1 MKTGE
6 APKVGPKFVCSTT
19 SFPKFPFLP
28 PEIRCRIWRI
38 ALWKA
43 DMSVVSITTDDAS
56 QAGNGLPPKCE
67 VVQRSGASTVAL
79 ACKEASVEW
88 TMISCYFSEYFPVN
102 LCLHRTICL
111 LQGVS
116 HSYAKPAR
124 GLHPRGDMISCIQ
137 HVAFLV
143 LPNVKLMEIF
153 AALSN
158 FRCLETITVVIPPH
172 PIEGVGHLGRREVS
186 QIARALAELADEP
199 ATGSQDGK
207 FGHVGLL
214 LGGDPPSQA
223 VRVFYSRRDAPR
235 VKLLTPRCS
244 EPSLYDPMCR
254 SSLPGFSLI
263 HYA

>member
-6 APKVGPKFVCSTT
+6 APK
-19 SFPKFPFLP
+19 
-28 PEIRCRIWRI
+28 IWRI

-43 DMSVVSITTDDAS
+43 DVSVVSITTDDAS
-56 QAGNGLPPKCE
+56 QVGNGLPPKCE

-79 ACKEASVEW
+79 ACKEASIEW
-88 TMISCYFSEYFPVN
+88 TMISCCFSEYFPVN
-102 LCLHRTICL
+102 MCLERTICP
-111 LQGVS
+111 LQGIP
-116 HSYAKPAR
+116 HSGAEPAR
-124 GLHPRGDMISCIQ
+124 GLYAHGDMIPRIQ

-143 LPNVKLMEIF
+143 LPNVNLMGIF
-153 AALSN
+153 IALSN
-158 FRCLETITVVIPPH
+158 IPCLETVTVVIPPH
-172 PIEGVGHLGRREVS
+172 PIEGVGHLGRHEVS

-214 LGGDPPSQA
+214 LRGDPPSQA

-244 EPSLYDPMCR
+244 QPSLHDPMLR
-254 SSLPGFSLI
+254 SSSPGFSLI

>member
-6 APKVGPKFVCSTT
+6 ASKVGPKLVSSTT
-19 SFPKFPFLP
+19 VFHKFPFLP

-38 ALWKA
+38 ALWEA
-43 DMSVVSITTDDAS
+43 DVSVISITADDAS
-56 QAGNGLPPKCE
+56 QADNSPPPRCE
-67 VVQRSGASTVAL
+67 VVQQPGASTVAL

-102 LCLHRTICL
+102 LCLQRTICL
-111 LQGVS
+111 LQGIP
-116 HSYAKPAR
+116 HSYVKPAR
-124 GLHPRGDMISCIQ
+124 GLHPHGGMISRIQ

-143 LPNVKLMEIF
+143 LPNVNLMEIF

-158 FRCLETITVVIPPH
+158 FRYLETITVIIPPC
-172 PIEGVGHLGRREVS
+172 PIEGVGHLDRREVS

-199 ATGSQDGK
+199 APGSQDGK

-214 LGGDPPSQA
+214 LRGDPPSQT

-244 EPSLYDPMCR
+244 EPSLHDPTLR
-254 SSLPGFSLI
+254 SSSTGFSLI